1 MNQLSLLPDD
11 VPKKSLQ
18 SPSQIILKIAPITFI
33 DGYYNYYVPSQMI
46 PPPIGALVKVP
57 LAGRYAY
64 GIVYGAAEEEILANK
79 LKPISHYYE
88 EIEPFSPALLHFMVQ
103 LAAYNCV
110 PLGQALKLTL
120 PLTPEALL
128 KDGRKRADAAT
139 APPQPK
145 ILNEEQLENAEHL
158 CAMHGFQVALLD
170 GATGSGKT
178 EVFFAFAE
186 HHINAGGQVLLLV
199 PEIALS
205 LQLVERATARFG
217 VAPILWHSSQTPA
230 RRRDALQAIISG
242 EAKLIIGARSALF
255 LPYNNLSAII
265 VDEEHEASYKQDD
278 NASYHARDMAV
289 LRAKCEDIPVLLTS
303 ATPSLES
310 LANVNSGK
318 YQHLRLSRRDN
329 QAKLPKVHL
338 IDMKREKTPAMRW
351 ISPTLQ
357 SRLAANLEVKQQSL
371 LFLNRKGYA
380 PLVICKPCGHRY
392 ECPSCSAWLVY
403 HAKHKHLH
411 CHHCG
416 LQTPLPQSCPNCG
429 ESSDKLAMCG
439 SGVERI
445 EEEVKGLFP
454 LAKIALLS
462 GELSK
467 SPTLLQQTLTQIASG
482 EIDIIIGT
490 QIIAKGHHFPN
501 LSLVGVIDADAGLN
515 GGDVRGSE
523 RTYQLLHQIAGR
535 AGREKLQ
542 GEVLLQTSQPNHEL
556 MLALQNWDR
565 EAFISLEMK
574 NRRMTNMPPYGR
586 LAAVIVEGLDEN
598 KVQQAALK
606 LSQCA
611 PKIKGVRVLGGS
623 NAPLYKLRNQYRVR
637 FLVIAEK
644 NIALQPIMLSWR
656 TQAALPSQIKCKIDI
671 DPINFY

>member
-1 MNQLSLLPDD
+1 M
-11 VPKKSLQ
+11 
-18 SPSQIILKIAPITFI
+18 
-33 DGYYNYYVPSQMI
+33 
-46 PPPIGALVKVP
+46 
-57 LAGRYAY
+57 
-64 GIVYGAAEEEILANK
+64 
-79 LKPISHYYE
+79 
-88 EIEPFSPALLHFMVQ
+88 
-103 LAAYNCV
+103 
-110 PLGQALKLTL
+110 
-120 PLTPEALL
+120 
-128 KDGRKRADAAT
+128 
-139 APPQPK
+139 
-145 ILNEEQLENAEHL
+145 
-158 CAMHGFQVALLD
+158 
-170 GATGSGKT
+170 
-178 EVFFAFAE
+178 
-186 HHINAGGQVLLLV
+186 

-205 LQLVERATARFG
+205 LQLVERATAHFNA
-217 VAPILWHSSQTPA
+217 APILWHSSQTPA
-230 RRRDALQAIISG
+230 RRRDALHQIISG
-242 EAKLIIGARSALF
+242 DAKLIIGARSALF
-255 LPYNNLSAII
+255 LPYHNLSAII
-265 VDEEHEASYKQDD
+265 VDEEHEQSYKQDD

-289 LRAKCEDIPVLLTS
+289 LRAKCEDIPIVLTS

-318 YQHLRLSRRDN
+318 YQHLRLSRREN
-329 QAKLPKVHL
+329 QASLPKVRL
-338 IDMKREKTPAMRW
+338 IDMRREKTPAMRW

-357 SRLAANLEVKQQSL
+357 QRLAANLEVKQQSL

-392 ECPSCSAWLVY
+392 ECVNCSAWLVY
-403 HAKHKHLH
+403 HSKRKHLN

-416 LQTPLPQSCPNCG
+416 FQTPLPPTCPNCG

-445 EEEVKGLFP
+445 EEEVKSLFP
-454 LAKIALLS
+454 MAKIALLS

-467 SPTLLQQTLTQIASG
+467 SPALLQQSLTDIATG

-542 GEVLLQTSQPNHEL
+542 GEVFLQTSQPTHEL

-574 NRRMTNMPPYGR
+574 NRRMTNMPPFGR
-586 LAAVIVEGLDEN
+586 LAAIIIEGKDEAQ
-598 KVQQAALK
+598 VQQS
-606 LSQCA
+606 SQMLVRCT
-611 PKIKGVRVLGGS
+611 PNIKGVRVIGAN
-623 NAPLYKLRNQYRVR
+623 NAPLYKLRNHYRMR

-644 NIALQPIMLSWR
+644 NIVLQPIMLSWR
-656 TQAALPSQIKCKIDI
+656 TQANLPSSIKCKIDI
-671 DPINFY
+671 DPINFF